1 MKDSDKTAEQF
12 QESLNEWDTIFDPS
26 EKPEYSQEQL
36 IRFAELFLDYKL
48 SNIKI
53 SKDNLGITNK
63 IIIQ

>member
-36 IRFAELFLDYKL
+36 IRFAELFLEYKL

-53 SKDNLGITNK
+53 SKDNLSITNK

>member
-1 MKDSDKTAEQF
+1 MKNSDKTAEQF